1 MLSAVLTLASS
12 SSAYVPGVAVQPA
25 ARTHAVRQGAVFM
38 DETIIEKALAG
49 ELDGWA
55 EGRGSSRVALILLLD
70 QFTRNLFR
78 GQAKSYAGDAK
89 ALALTKRT
97 SAEEQAA
104 FHPVERYFLLIPWE
118 HSEVLA
124 DQEAGVAAF
133 ERARAEV
140 PPAFTEFFAE
150 AEAFAERHRVVIERF
165 GRFPARNA
173 ALSRTPT
180 TEEEAYPVEHPD
192 GLGAGRFSRVLRR
205 SFAAA
210 RPRSPPTC
218 TASDSS

>member
-1 MLSAVLTLASS
+1 VSEGPAVDPHAGEILSFWLGELGDEP
-12 SSAYVPGVAVQPA
+12 PGVE
-25 ARTHAVRQGAVFM
+25 ARSRWFTRDEALDEEIRRPFGASV
-38 DETIIEKALAG
+38 EQALAG

-173 ALSRTPT
+173 ALGRTPT
-180 TEEEAYPVEHPD
+180 AEEEAYLTEHPD
-192 GLGAGRFSRVLRR
+192 GF
-205 SFAAA
+205 
-210 RPRSPPTC
+210 
-218 TASDSS
+218 